1 MDPLSE
7 AAHGIAPA
15 AACIKEPSLYVLAA
29 ISVAYFLAFQCTG
42 KCERKSRDFS
52 LQLQL
57 QQLQQQELLSASL
70 SNQATCCTRF
80 TNGPWPGSHCVR
92 VCRCVRVV
100 VGVWLGVGVWAYVGK
115 MYLYAPFFDNDAA
128 NWQRLSANRQL
139 QRESFFKEIN
149 EKFPLKM
156 HKTLPE

>member
-1 MDPLSE
+1 MFLDLALNSNYSQLKKRYFPIGSSTFKIPLFNHLPLVDPLSE
-7 AAHGIAPA
+7 APHGIAPA

-29 ISVAYFLAFQCTG
+29 ISVAYFLAFQCAG

-57 QQLQQQELLSASL
+57 QQLQQQELLSTSL

-92 VCRCVRVV
+92 VCRCV
-100 VGVWLGVGVWAYVGK
+100 
-115 MYLYAPFFDNDAA
+115 
-128 NWQRLSANRQL
+128 
-139 QRESFFKEIN
+139 
-149 EKFPLKM
+149 
-156 HKTLPE
+156 